1 MMGITIRSE
10 ESGRMTQVNFNFTD
24 AQNQKVPTGATS
36 HGQEFTPA
44 D

>member
-1 MMGITIRSE
+1 MGITIRSE

-24 AQNQKVPTGATS
+24 AQNQKNLTGATS
-36 HGQEFTPA
+36 HGKEFVSA